1 MTPLAK
7 RIVPKVAG
15 ALVRGPLK
23 RILDRRA
30 AKGGKLVL
38 WWRRTFGEIDAGK
51 AGDSMEEL
59 ARKYVDEIEGKRG
72 R

>member
-1 MTPLAK
+1 MTQRANW
-7 RIVPKVAG
+7 I
-15 ALVRGPLK
+15 K

-38 WWRRTFGEIDAGK
+38 WWRRTFGELSPDELETMAKLAEDVAKK
-51 AGDSMEEL
+51 A
-59 ARKYVDEIEGKRG
+59 AKR